1 MFHAARGTGVKLFR
15 RDHAKKDAARRA
27 VAVAREHAVIDH
39 GLAGRERFEG
49 GGAMDLVLRVHR
61 RPALHEVG
69 GLFGFD
75 EAGVGQRGR
84 RGNQDREGNRKLREW
99 KSCFNKSECR
109 FEPIKEF
116 FGRSTRGMKKNIRA
130 HWPAML

>member
-39 GLAGRERFEG
+39 VLAGRERFEG

-84 RGNQDREGNRKLREW
+84 RGDGGIR
-99 KSCFNKSECR
+99 
-109 FEPIKEF
+109 
-116 FGRSTRGMKKNIRA
+116 TARGIENFANGKVVFISPNA
-130 HWPAML
+130 GLSL